1 MLQRPVGCWRC
12 GWRLGRRVPAWA
24 GDGARSCHELQA
36 QIGARKE
43 EMEKK
48 EEMEE
53 KQEMGC
59 KRSLLGRVRVVLVS
73 PQQAGNI
80 GSVCRV
86 TTNFECND
94 LWLVNPQCNYK
105 GEEAQVMAANA
116 ASRSKLE
123 QVHVSESL
131 SAALKGCS
139 MAVGFTRRS
148 GGLRLPDIH
157 LSNLKIPSLG
167 DLNLALIFGR
177 EDRGLT
183 NMELLQCT
191 HVCSIPSGKGTGSL
205 NLSHAVAV
213 ALSRLYEAAHQ
224 EKAEDCAVYL
234 PQTSMAYKNLPG
246 TASIEEVDNLI
257 RRWEQM
263 LLACNKL
270 TVLVDEPN
278 YRMQERML
286 IHMRRM
292 MMRAGPSLR
301 EVGFLHG
308 FLTTV
313 NTITSSIA
321 SSQLKRQPRNT
332 SQSNP

>member
-139 MAVGFTRRS
+139 MVSKGVIDCRFSFISPPAHLHSNRVFFFFLVSSSSSCLFS
-148 GGLRLPDIH
+148 GAL
-157 LSNLKIPSLG
+157 
-167 DLNLALIFGR
+167 LN
-177 EDRGLT
+177 
-183 NMELLQCT
+183 
-191 HVCSIPSGKGTGSL
+191 V
-205 NLSHAVAV
+205 
-213 ALSRLYEAAHQ
+213 
-224 EKAEDCAVYL
+224 
-234 PQTSMAYKNLPG
+234 
-246 TASIEEVDNLI
+246 
-257 RRWEQM
+257 
-263 LLACNKL
+263 
-270 TVLVDEPN
+270 
-278 YRMQERML
+278 
-286 IHMRRM
+286 
-292 MMRAGPSLR
+292 
-301 EVGFLHG
+301 
-308 FLTTV
+308 
-313 NTITSSIA
+313 
-321 SSQLKRQPRNT
+321 
-332 SQSNP
+332 